1 MFKNVRKEEI
11 TVPAQMS
18 YLIQVREFIEHIG
31 KRYKFDDKV
40 INSFKLVIDE
50 ACTNVIRHG
59 YRDIKNGEIT
69 IKAII
74 RRLSLTI
81 LIIDQGKTYDPSQ
94 AATPDL
100 GKYVDIGKKGG
111 LGILMMRKL
120 MDDLQYV
127 VTERG
132 NEFRLTK
139 NRENAQEPILIQKWH
154 ELNLKTKYS
163 LVASILI
170 TLVVVGLIF
179 VPIIINTE
187 NNIKEEALNVTASG
201 CRSLADNVISDILN
215 DDDINLFEAAD
226 ALSQNYKDI
235 IKEVFILDPDQ
246 HVRARSN
253 VLLTGTLGRYTIPEN
268 ATLIDSING
277 IPVYS
282 YFSSLDSSNIYDLST
297 EIHQTTTGE
306 GALLGYVHA
315 WIDQKTIK
323 DKANSRKLYL
333 IILMV
338 VILAIGYS
346 GSFFLIHR
354 ILTPFH
360 SLADWVRQVVHG
372 KVDQD
377 EIDIDASDELGEIAQ
392 AFNEMT
398 SKFRKAQVNLMEQQ
412 KLQKELQVAQEIQ
425 QMLLPNDFPKV
436 EGYEIASFY
445 EAAKE
450 VGGDLFDFVE
460 VDEDT
465 IGICVADVSGKG
477 VPGSLIM
484 TMIRT
489 ALRLE
494 SRGNKNPAEVL
505 AKVNSFVADDMKRGM
520 FVTMFYVILD
530 SRNRIIHY
538 ASAGHNPMILYRGST
553 KQTYYLNPSGFP
565 VGIQLP
571 DPGLFAKKIET
582 DSIRLREDDILV
594 LYTDG
599 ITEAMNSQ
607 RELFRE
613 ERFLSAI
620 RDNAHLDVGEF
631 IKSIN
636 SDLKNF
642 TGGAQQNDDITF
654 VSIKEKLMQSDVIY
668 RIQKELS
675 VLIADGMKVKD
686 ALDQLRVSPY
696 HYYKYKDIIDREGM
710 DGLKTFLDDQDH
722 IEKKHLSL
730 EVKTKIFDI
739 IQKNPSFG
747 AKRIADEL
755 SAPEYGSIEVDPQR
769 IYNELV
775 KLRLNTRKLRERHL
789 QKGKRQH
796 FKQPGTPLLTLDGS
810 VIMNYQSAEEEIA
823 KRQGA
828 SPFTLEPARS
838 ETRPQVRKEFIKS
851 YKKEQPEETPSRPE
865 PATPKEEVPQ
875 KEIAQADK
883 QETKSSDDIRQEQ
896 PETEENKPLIEKP
909 AEVSEPKT
917 SKKQPEK
924 TDEVKK
930 EEISNIEKPISEE
943 PEYEIDLVN
952 KPDLDQEPL
961 LKQTP
966 GKVKKAV
973 SLDDKSY
980 KQDEALKKVTS
991 IIDEDAVNNFYT
1003 MISDDLKAL
1012 ASIEQKID
1020 LNDELEK
1027 ELKKI
1032 KLILSIV
1039 SKHPILKEIKDIQ
1052 LIFVRS
1058 LDTFKFILD
1067 NYENLD
1073 KNLIVPNAKD
1083 LLNCL
1088 RKDNKLDDYSK
1099 IFETINKVGLIH
1111 HKLSQVVDRSK
1122 SKQTNE
1128 MDRIRKKIAQ
1138 KEIITTQSILDS
1150 IAKHEDK

>member
-1 MFKNVRKEEI
+1 MFKNVKKEEI

-50 ACTNVIRHG
+50 ACTNIIRHG

-81 LIIDQGKTYDPSQ
+81 LIIDQGRSYDPSQ
-94 AATPDL
+94 ASSPDL

-120 MDDLQYV
+120 MDDLQYT

-139 NRENAQEPILIQKWH
+139 NRENVQEPKIIQKWH
-154 ELNLKTKYS
+154 ELNLKAKYS
-163 LVASILI
+163 LIASVIFTIVILFI
-170 TLVVVGLIF
+170 FSWLIVGTEKSIKQEVLDVTSSGTL
-179 VPIIINTE
+179 
-187 NNIKEEALNVTASG
+187 
-201 CRSLADNVISDILN
+201 SLADNVISDMMN

-226 ALSQNYKDI
+226 ALSKNYKGV
-235 IKEVFILDPDQ
+235 IKEVFILDTAK
-246 HVRARSN
+246 HVQARSN
-253 VLLTGTLGRYTIPEN
+253 VLLTGTLGQYHIPES
-268 ATLIDSING
+268 AVLVDSVNG
-277 IPVYS
+277 LPVYS
-282 YFSSLDSSNIYDLST
+282 YTAMIDTTEIYDIEA

-306 GALLGYVHA
+306 GALLGYVHT
-315 WIDQKTIK
+315 WIAQETIAH
-323 DKANSRKLYL
+323 KANTRTRNLL
-333 IILMV
+333 IIMAI
-338 VILAIGYS
+338 ILLIGYT

-398 SKFRKAQVNLMEQQ
+398 TKFRKAQVNLMEQQ

-460 VDEDT
+460 VDDDT

-494 SRGNKNPAEVL
+494 SRGNKNPADVL
-505 AKVNSFVADDMKRGM
+505 ARVNSFVADDMKRGM

-571 DPGLFAKKIET
+571 DPELFAKKIET

-607 RELFRE
+607 RDLYRE

-636 SDLKNF
+636 GDLKNF

-654 VSIKEKLMQSDVIY
+654 VSIKEKLMQSEVIL

-675 VLIADGMKVKD
+675 RLIDDGMYVKD
-686 ALDQLRVSPY
+686 ALEQLRVSPY
-696 HYYKYKDIIDREGM
+696 YYYKYKDIIENEGL
-710 DGLKTFLDDQDH
+710 DGLKNFLEGQDH

-730 EVKTKIFDI
+730 EVKTKIFNI
-739 IQKNPSFG
+739 ISKNPAYG

-755 SAPEYGSIEVDPQR
+755 ASDEYGNLDLDPQR

-775 KLRLNTRKLRERHL
+775 KLRLNTRQLRERHL
-789 QKGKRQH
+789 EKGKRKH

-810 VIMNYQSAEEEIA
+810 VILNYESAEEEIA
-823 KRQGA
+823 KRSGE
-828 SPFTLEPARS
+828 SPISLKPLPA
-838 ETRPQVRKEFIKS
+838 EEKPKVRKEFVRSVRSEKDIEKSAESEEKSGDTEAIPAAEPPKAEADKVDKPVEPVESEPELKEETQASEPVGSISEPSDEKTEKITVDLKSEDEKAKPEKPEHTIESREDIKSETKIPEPETTEPKEEKTPVIDKDKEETEEKPEFEIDLISEPDPDKKPFPEPPAKAEDKKPIQLEDKS
-851 YKKEQPEETPSRPE
+851 YKKEE
-865 PATPKEEVPQ
+865 
-875 KEIAQADK
+875 
-883 QETKSSDDIRQEQ
+883 
-896 PETEENKPLIEKP
+896 L
-909 AEVSEPKT
+909 
-917 SKKQPEK
+917 
-924 TDEVKK
+924 
-930 EEISNIEKPISEE
+930 
-943 PEYEIDLVN
+943 
-952 KPDLDQEPL
+952 
-961 LKQTP
+961 
-966 GKVKKAV
+966 
-973 SLDDKSY
+973 
-980 KQDEALKKVTS
+980 LKKVTS
-991 IIDEDAVNNFYT
+991 IVDKKAVNKFYT
-1003 MISDDLKAL
+1003 MIGDDLKAL
-1012 ASIEQKID
+1012 ES
-1020 LNDELEK
+1020 
-1027 ELKKI
+1027 
-1032 KLILSIV
+1032 
-1039 SKHPILKEIKDIQ
+1039 
-1052 LIFVRS
+1052 
-1058 LDTFKFILD
+1058 T
-1067 NYENLD
+1067 
-1073 KNLIVPNAKD
+1073 
-1083 LLNCL
+1083 
-1088 RKDNKLDDYSK
+1088 
-1099 IFETINKVGLIH
+1099 
-1111 HKLSQVVDRSK
+1111 
-1122 SKQTNE
+1122 
-1128 MDRIRKKIAQ
+1128 
-1138 KEIITTQSILDS
+1138 
-1150 IAKHEDK
+1150 